1 MRTTHNG
8 KSQPVIK
15 MMRWISLAAASC
27 SLMQTAPALAA
38 LPAWKPDQSVEIVV
52 GTAPGSGPDRSA
64 RFIQQFWQQSKL
76 VDAQIAVVNKPG
88 PSSTVSGIYI
98 HKFEGNAH
106 YILLSGKAILTSD
119 IAGRLPFRYT
129 DLTPIT
135 HYLDEYIGI
144 GVKADSPI
152 KSGRDLIERLKKD
165 PAAHS
170 VAVAT
175 SIGNSNHQ
183 AVAAAMKVSGVDI
196 RKMRNV
202 VFPSGGAAITAMLG
216 GHVDMVPVSISSFTG
231 ELQAGRIRVIA
242 VSSPKRLGGVFADV
256 PTWREQ
262 GADSVTSVWRGAFS
276 PKGLSSTQIAYWE
289 NVFQRMMSS
298 PEWQKEIEST
308 FGVSEF
314 MGSAKTRKF
323 MEQDHAQE
331 RAFLQDL
338 GLIKK

>member
-1 MRTTHNG
+1 MGGCRQICGDTTRM
-8 KSQPVIK
+8 KLKLFTFALCAWAITSPAAA
-15 MMRWISLAAASC
+15 AAAS
-27 SLMQTAPALAA
+27 
-38 LPAWKPDQSVEIVV
+38 WKPDQLVEIVV

-64 RFIQQFWQQSKL
+64 RFIQNYWQQSKL
-76 VDAQIAVVNKPG
+76 VETPIAVVNKPG
-88 PSSTVSGIYI
+88 PSSTVSGIYV
-98 HKFEGNAH
+98 HKFEGNGH
-106 YILLSGKAILTSD
+106 YVLLSGKALLTSD
-119 IAGRLPFRYT
+119 IAGRLPFRYS

-135 HYLDEYIGI
+135 HYLDEYIG
-144 GVKADSPI
+144 VAVRADSPI

-175 SIGNSNHQ
+175 SIGNANHQ
-183 AVAAAMKVSGVDI
+183 AVAGAMKVSGIDI

-202 VFPSGGAAITAMLG
+202 VFSSGGAAITAMLG
-216 GHVDMVPVSISSFTG
+216 GHVDLVPVSIGSFTG
-231 ELQAGRIRVIA
+231 EMQAGRIRVIA
-242 VSSPKRLGGVFADV
+242 VSSPRRLASVFADV

-262 GADSVTSVWRGAFS
+262 GADSVTAVWRGAFG
-276 PKGLSSTQIAYWE
+276 PKGLSAAQIAYWE
-289 NVFQRMMSS
+289 NIFQRMMSS

-331 RAFLQDL
+331 RAFLTEL

>member
-1 MRTTHNG
+1 MRLNFSG
-8 KSQPVIK
+8 LIAIVLLSSLQPAN
-15 MMRWISLAAASC
+15 AAAA
-27 SLMQTAPALAA
+27 T
-38 LPAWKPDQSVEIVV
+38 WKPDQLVEIVV

-64 RFIQQFWQQSKL
+64 RFIQNFWQQSKL
-76 VDAQIAVVNKPG
+76 VDAQSVVVNKPG
-88 PSSTVSGIYI
+88 PSSTISGIYV

-119 IAGRLPFRYT
+119 IAGRLPFRYS

-144 GVKADSPI
+144 AVKADSPI
-152 KSGRDLIERLKKD
+152 KSGRDFIERMKKD

-175 SIGNSNHQ
+175 SIGNANHQ
-183 AVAAAMKVSGVDI
+183 GVATALKVSGIDI

-202 VFPSGGAAITAMLG
+202 VFQSGGAAIAALLG
-216 GHVDMVPVSISSFTG
+216 GHVDTVPVSIGSLVG
-231 ELQAGRIRVIA
+231 ELQAGRIRIIA
-242 VSSPKRLGGVFADV
+242 VSSPRRLSGALAEV

-262 GADSVTSVWRGAFS
+262 GADSVTSVWRGAFL
-276 PKGLSSTQIAYWE
+276 PKGVTAAQIAYWE
-289 NVFQRMMSS
+289 NIFQRMLSA
-298 PEWQKEIEST
+298 PEWRKEIEST

-323 MEQDHAQE
+323 MEQDHANE
-331 RAFLQDL
+331 RAFLTEL